1 MIQERIV
8 IDFRRDEFFTLRLIK
23 QREFFMSIFN
33 MILLAIGVAAVIGIT
48 VAIIAIKM
56 TDK

>member
-1 MIQERIV
+1 
-8 IDFRRDEFFTLRLIK
+8 
-23 QREFFMSIFN
+23 MSIFN